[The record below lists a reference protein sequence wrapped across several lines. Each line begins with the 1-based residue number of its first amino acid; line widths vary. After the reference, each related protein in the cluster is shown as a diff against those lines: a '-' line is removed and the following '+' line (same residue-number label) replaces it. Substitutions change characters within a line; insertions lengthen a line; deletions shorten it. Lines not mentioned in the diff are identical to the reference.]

1 MGEDGLTELG
11 RIQKAIKTMRGV
23 EEAFATNNFEN
34 ILFKKPSLGKL
45 FYTRIFGA
53 TAGGAVQNKL
63 KSLLGLPQ
71 MGGGLIAEQTGS
83 ELVQRFLLSGP
94 ESQRIKK
101 MTKQQADAAMK
112 ALAEGFAGLSRQTGR
127 RLPYA
132 LRYVTEEEDE
142 TISAP
147 APEETYPVVPLR
159 PNSSI
164 PPRPD
169 NNQQGS
175 LVPPPIVPTLG
186 GGNPLSVQ
194 QASAA
199 PAGPTIQNS
208 GPVDRERF
216 AAMFP
221 NDSTTQLLKSGIGSL
236 GA

>member
-1 MGEDGLTELG
+1 
-11 RIQKAIKTMRGV
+11 
-23 EEAFATNNFEN
+23 
-34 ILFKKPSLGKL
+34 
-45 FYTRIFGA
+45 
-53 TAGGAVQNKL
+53 
-63 KSLLGLPQ
+63 

-101 MTKQQADAAMK
+101 MTELFANPN
-112 ALAEGFAGLSRQTGR
+112 ALAALMNEKLTKDAQDNAMTVLEKFISPMVRQIGR
-127 RLPYA
+127 RVPYGIIPGEKSIS
-132 LRYVTEEEDE
+132 EEYE
-142 TISAP
+142 A
-147 APEETYPVVPLR
+147 
-159 PNSSI
+159 